1 MKALHRQKNNIL
13 IFSLGVFS
21 VLTVLLFTGVSSQ
34 SPVGKYEMEVI
45 STTGRTS
52 QIYVLDTTTG
62 QVKWVDSLNT
72 PFVQMK
78 GE

>member
-1 MKALHRQKNNIL
+1 MKVLLRQKTNLL
-13 IFSLGVFS
+13 IFLLGVFS

-45 STTGRTS
+45 STSGRTS

-72 PFVQMK
+72 PFTQTK

>member
-1 MKALHRQKNNIL
+1 MKALHSQKNNIL
-13 IFSLGVFS
+13 IFSLGVLS
-21 VLTVLLFTGVSSQ
+21 VITVLLFTGVSTQ
-34 SPVGKYEMEVI
+34 YPVGKYEMEVI

-72 PFVQMK
+72 PFAQMK